1 MSRFDKFLTNMYGL
15 VNFGCLLGLAGIALK
30 RNKDAYDN
38 ACGRLDAELKNIALE
53 VENDSLKREREY
65 LKKKYESKEVEE
77 A

>member
-1 MSRFDKFLTNMYGL
+1 MSKFDNVLTNMYGL

-38 ACGRLDAELKNIALE
+38 ACGRIDAEFKNVMLE
-53 VENDSLKREREY
+53 VENEELKYEVKR
-65 LKKKYESKEVEE
+65 LKEKYESEKVEE